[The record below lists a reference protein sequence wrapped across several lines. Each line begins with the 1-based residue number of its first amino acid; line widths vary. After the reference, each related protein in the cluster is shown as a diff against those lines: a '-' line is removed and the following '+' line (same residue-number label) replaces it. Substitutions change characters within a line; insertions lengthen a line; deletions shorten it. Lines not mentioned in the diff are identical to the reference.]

1 MFVEYKEPAIPAQG
15 QKRRR
20 GGPSEVRAHITKEF
34 HRKLRVKRLGSSSPQ
49 TTLTDR
55 SKLARPAARH
65 DDEIQKEPRPRTST
79 TPTSPKPS
87 ARPPDEDASVQV
99 NPSPGLKNGLGEGR
113 TDPFNALPLDQKSMY
128 IHMVL
133 DHVRSHLGQPLVDIL
148 ATLRLRQEWKGI
160 SADSKSQAI
169 AISWPN
175 TVPARSKASNPVKSA
190 WLKCAMQWPVA
201 FHAFTYATTLHL
213 LCVHRGRELVKSAP
227 LMRLH
232 HKVEAIKLVNEQ
244 LRNLTGPPT
253 DALIMSVAILA
264 IHGAYDEIV
273 YPEIHPTSP
282 LATAQNLHVY
292 GNMVNEEEHLQ
303 AIILLI
309 MQKGGLESIELFG
322 MADTMALWVNGA
334 LLREQFAD
342 ISTRCDLYFSTKYV
356 RRPVF
361 SLLRSPQS
369 LVMSGKHQLDSVAI
383 ELDSELGSG
392 FRYFRATLAGRK
404 LLEILD
410 SWVEV
415 TTALD
420 HYARKGPTA
429 PELVDLI
436 EARGASQHRLLS
448 QMPDPL
454 EFTDPDSCVHQAA
467 RLATLIFGDMAIFP
481 LPPTQSVKPRLAAML
496 MEVLQTCDRSRC
508 WDLHAQ
514 VLVWALTLGAIAASF
529 TPTRI
534 WYVDRLKQRTSDM
547 QITDWTALESIC
559 SRHLWWKPVC
569 SKPAEKLWLEIRSPK
584 VEAQD
589 LG

>member
-1 MFVEYKEPAIPAQG
+1 
-15 QKRRR
+15 
-20 GGPSEVRAHITKEF
+20 
-34 HRKLRVKRLGSSSPQ
+34 
-49 TTLTDR
+49 
-55 SKLARPAARH
+55 
-65 DDEIQKEPRPRTST
+65 
-79 TPTSPKPS
+79 
-87 ARPPDEDASVQV
+87 
-99 NPSPGLKNGLGEGR
+99 
-113 TDPFNALPLDQKSMY
+113 
-128 IHMVL
+128 
-133 DHVRSHLGQPLVDIL
+133 
-148 ATLRLRQEWKGI
+148 
-160 SADSKSQAI
+160 
-169 AISWPN
+169 
-175 TVPARSKASNPVKSA
+175 
-190 WLKCAMQWPVA
+190 MQWPVA

-264 IHGAYDEIV
+264 IHGSYDEFV

-292 GNMVNEEEHLQ
+292 GNMVNEEQHLQ

-309 MQKGGLESIELFG
+309 MQKGGLESLELFG
-322 MADTMALWVNGA
+322 MADTMAL
-334 LLREQFAD
+334 
-342 ISTRCDLYFSTKYV
+342 CDLYFSTKYV
-356 RRPVF
+356 RKPVF
-361 SLLRSPQS
+361 SLLRPAQS
-369 LVMSGKHQLDSVAI
+369 LVMSGKHQLDSAAI

-392 FRYFRATLAGRK
+392 FRYFRATPAGRK
-404 LLEILD
+404 VLEVLD

-420 HYARKGPTA
+420 HYVRKGPTA

-454 EFTDPDSCVHQAA
+454 EFTEPDSCIHQVA

-481 LPPTQSVKPRLAAML
+481 LPPTQGVKPRLAAML
-496 MEVLQTCDRSRC
+496 MEVLQICDQSGC
-508 WDLHAQ
+508 WDLHAH

-534 WYVDRLKQRTSDM
+534 WYVDQLRHRTSDL

-569 SKPAEKLWLEIRSPK
+569 SKPAEELWLEIRPPK

-589 LG
+589 